1 MGKAFEKHTK
11 RTEDQGQKQI
21 KAISDNKKQLTNT
34 NADSYENKLLNS
46 KQRELFVNAYN
57 KDHDKLQELNKK
69 INYDGLN
76 YIVISTGEK
85 N

>member
-21 KAISDNKKQLTNT
+21 KAINT

-57 KDHDKLQELNKK
+57 KDHDKLQALNKK